1 MIITRSERADS
12 ARGEGDGLATAARR
26 AEHRPMATHD
36 RNAEDKAEDGDGRYR
51 TFAAFYPFYLTE
63 HVNRTSR
70 RLHVIGTTLVIA
82 AVIFGFLV
90 DWRFFVAA
98 PLVGYG
104 FAWVGHFVFEKNRP
118 ATFKYPLYS
127 LAGDFRLWF
136 EVVTGRRPF

>member
-1 MIITRSERADS
+1 
-12 ARGEGDGLATAARR
+12 
-26 AEHRPMATHD
+26 MATHD
-36 RNAEDKAEDGDGRYR
+36 RNAEDGDGRYR

-82 AVIFGFLV
+82 AVILGFLV

-98 PLVGYG
+98 PVVGYG

-118 ATFKYPLYS
+118 ATFKYPFYS

-136 EVVTGRRPF
+136 EVVTGKRAF

>member
-1 MIITRSERADS
+1 MSYRREGVSGRYRL
-12 ARGEGDGLATAARR
+12 ARTPRR
-26 AEHRPMATHD
+26 AEHRAMATHD
-36 RNAEDKAEDGDGRYR
+36 TTERYR

-82 AVIFGFLV
+82 ALICGFLV

-118 ATFKYPLYS
+118 ATFKYPLFS

-136 EVVTGRRPF
+136 EVVTGKRPF

>member
-1 MIITRSERADS
+1 MADVQ
-12 ARGEGDGLATAARR
+12 
-26 AEHRPMATHD
+26 
-36 RNAEDKAEDGDGRYR
+36 RYR
-51 TFAAFYPFYLTE
+51 TFRAFYPFYLTE

-70 RLHVIGTTLVIA
+70 RLHVIGTSLVVVVLIC
-82 AVIFGFLV
+82 GLLV
-90 DWRFFVAA
+90 NAWFFVVA

-136 EVVTGRRPF
+136 EVVTGQRRF